1 MAAKYEQIRKC
12 EANPKAKAGIFSRLT
27 FWWMND
33 LLATGHERPLDNDD
47 LYQLLEENK
56 TERQVERLEKNWE
69 EEVQRH
75 SGKPYLFR
83 ALVYMFGWAD
93 YSFLFCLSF
102 INGTCLLLQPVFLSL
117 LLRLMTQGSVQDF
130 WWGYIYGVGICVSSL
145 VSGLTAVHTFHNSY
159 VISMKW
165 KVATLGLILKRVSTP
180 KSCVITMS
188 RKGCFV
194 GMLTISRWKE
204 ISRARKNVPSE
215 RKSNP
220 GASSIT
226 GSPSFELHNSYY
238 FTIIRKIH

>member
-1 MAAKYEQIRKC
+1 MPSHKTKVRFRFCCLFCRLISKRMAAKYEKIRNC
-12 EANPKAKAGIFSRLT
+12 DVNPKAKASIFSRVT

-117 LLRLMTQGSVQDF
+117 LLRLMALGSAEDF
-130 WWGYIYGVGICVSSL
+130 WWAYIYGVGICVSSL

-180 KSCVITMS
+180 KSCVISM
-188 RKGCFV
+188 
-194 GMLTISRWKE
+194 
-204 ISRARKNVPSE
+204 
-215 RKSNP
+215 
-220 GASSIT
+220 
-226 GSPSFELHNSYY
+226 
-238 FTIIRKIH
+238 